1 MYIADGKAQTT
12 VQGQRVASELV
23 IGGRDLVGLLELN
36 GVVRINSVIRLENGE
51 VVQDVNPYHIVELGN
66 IPLDTLIVVGE
77 EKQITFL
84 ELFTGIC
91 KMCDMIWNGDF
102 NEPFIPEEPIDP
114 EPEEPINP

>member
-23 IGGRDLVGLLELN
+23 IGGRDLVGLLALN
-36 GVVRINSVIRLENGE
+36 GVVRINSVVRLQSGE

-91 KMCDMIWNGDF
+91 KMCDMIWDGNF
-102 NEPFIPEEPIDP
+102 NNVSEPDPEPDP
-114 EPEEPINP
+114 EPEE